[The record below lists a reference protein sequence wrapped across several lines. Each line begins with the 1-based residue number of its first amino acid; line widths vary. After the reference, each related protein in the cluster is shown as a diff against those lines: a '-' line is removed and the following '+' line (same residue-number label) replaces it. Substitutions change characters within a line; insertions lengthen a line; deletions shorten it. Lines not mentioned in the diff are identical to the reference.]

1 MKKEGK
7 RRLKQITCN
16 DLEFFFISLR
26 PSSDVVL
33 LYAENLIAIMSDH
46 SMGKHDSDTDARQ
59 EYHKIQDLLRT
70 CNDLMS

>member
-1 MKKEGK
+1 MKKERK

-33 LYAENLIAIMSDH
+33 LYAENLIAIMFDH
-46 SMGKHDSDTDARQ
+46 SMAKLDSDTDTRQ
-59 EYHKIQDLLRT
+59 EYHKI
-70 CNDLMS
+70 

>member
-1 MKKEGK
+1 MT
-7 RRLKQITCN
+7 LN
-16 DLEFFFISLR
+16 FFFISLT

-33 LYAENLIAIMSDH
+33 LYAENSIAIMFDH

-70 CNDLMS
+70 FNDLMS

>member
-26 PSSDVVL
+26 LSSDVVL
-33 LYAENLIAIMSDH
+33 LYAENLIAIMFDH
-46 SMGKHDSDTDARQ
+46 SMAKLDSDTDTRQ
-59 EYHKIQDLLRT
+59 EYHKI
-70 CNDLMS
+70 

>member
-16 DLEFFFISLR
+16 DLEFFFISLT

-33 LYAENLIAIMSDH
+33 LYAENLIAIMFDH
-46 SMGKHDSDTDARQ
+46 SMAKHDSDTDPRQ

-70 CNDLMS
+70 CNDFMS